1 MKVTI
6 QEEIVVDFT
15 ILKLYAGVRSWHY
28 TKVNNVNDTT
38 NGDNIPCKEDK
49 LWCPIIEIDTGK
61 IVNWKQGTTASIYYK
76 VNNRLR
82 YEIMNRNGHIVA
94 FSNKSFVSKTLC
106 AGASGY
112 EDDIIMNIDENGMIQ
127 DWEFEVSDFV
137 D

>member
-38 NGDNIPCKEDK
+38 NGDNIPCKEGK
-49 LWCPIIEIDTGK
+49 LWCPIINIDTGI
-61 IVNWKQGTTASIYYK
+61 IVNWKKGITASIHYK

-82 YEIMNRNGHIVA
+82 YEVIDRNGNIVA
-94 FSNKSFVSKTLC
+94 SDNKSFVSKTLC
-106 AGASGY
+106 AGASSY
-112 EDDIIMNIDENGMIQ
+112 EDDIIMEIDENGLIK
-127 DWEFEVSDFV
+127 DWEFNVSDFV